1 MMDRMFRSALAFLM
15 LLLASACSTDPG
27 ETNTTSGTPPTTS
40 GTGDSG
46 TGTQGTGGGTVGPE
60 STSTAGSTS
69 SDPDG
74 DTVELPKLDV
84 LGIPDAGPGDCIT
97 CSSDLQQVLTCQGGV
112 VAECGGNDG
121 CDIESGTCIEACE
134 AAANASGSLGCEF
147 HATLLEQSD
156 GDSRCFAAFVANTWD
171 TPVHLDVQFA
181 GMDLDVE
188 SFAYIPNGS
197 GPGLTYDPYDNTAG
211 LAPGEVVILV
221 LSGPQGAGAAQCPV
235 PSAMTNGAMVI
246 GTGIGNSFR
255 ITADLPVVAYQINP
269 YGGGSAAVTGASLLL
284 PTSAWGDN
292 YVIVNPLQQSA
303 GVPTANIVAAED
315 DTTVTIEPFNAL
327 AGGGGIPATA
337 AGATVDVVLGAGE
350 QLQLSQSAELTGS
363 IVLAD
368 KPVGLMAG
376 HSCMFAPVDVL
387 YCDHAEQMIPPV
399 QSLGSEY
406 VAVMHK
412 PRMNEPSIW
421 RVIGAVDDTQLTY
434 SSNVG
439 GPATVD
445 RGDAI
450 EFVTGDPFIVQSQDE
465 EHPFVLANLMSGSTW
480 QPGLS
485 GYGDADFVI
494 SVPPQQYLQRYVFFT
509 DPTYPETSLVLVR
522 RPLGDEF
529 QDVELDCLGTVGGW
543 QALGDYEWTRV
554 DLSTGNFQP
563 VGGCSTG
570 RHELTSAGAVG
581 LWVWGWGTPL
591 TSTFTENVSY
601 GYPGGMNI
609 VPINEVTLNPEG

>member
-1 MMDRMFRSALAFLM
+1 MSRS
-15 LLLASACSTDPG
+15 LASWLLFLVCACGTDPAG
-27 ETNTTSGTPPTTS
+27 ASSTGIDPADTADDATTGVPTTS
-40 GTGDSG
+40 
-46 TGTQGTGGGTVGPE
+46 TGTMGTTGRPATG
-60 STSTAGSTS
+60 TAGTIDTGADDS
-69 SDPDG
+69 SM
-74 DTVELPKLDV
+74 LPKLDV
-84 LGIPDAGPGDCIT
+84 LGIPDAGPGACVT
-97 CSSDLQQVLTCQGGV
+97 CSSDLQQVVGCQGGV
-112 VAECGGNDG
+112 IAQCEGTNG
-121 CDIESGTCIEACE
+121 CDTETGTCIDGCQ

-147 HATLLEQSD
+147 HATVLEQSD

-171 TPVHLDVQFA
+171 VPVHLDVEFA
-181 GMDLDVE
+181 GTELDVE

-197 GPGLTYDPYDNTAG
+197 GPGLTYDPYDDAEG
-211 LAPGEVVILV
+211 LPPGEVAILF
-221 LSGPQGAGAAQCPV
+221 LSGPQGTGAAQCPL

-246 GTGIGNSFR
+246 GTGIGDSFR
-255 ITADLPVVAYQINP
+255 ITSDVPVVAYQINP

-284 PTSAWGDN
+284 PTSAWGTN

-303 GVPTANIVAAED
+303 GVPTANIVATEAN
-315 DTTVTIEPFNAL
+315 TTVTIEPFNAMT
-327 AGGGGIPATA
+327 GGGGVPATP
-337 AGATVDVVLGAGE
+337 AGASVDVVLGAGE
-350 QLQLSQSAELTGS
+350 QLQLSQGAELTGS

-376 HSCMFAPVDVL
+376 HSCMFAPVGVL
-387 YCDHAEQMIPPV
+387 FCDHAEQMIPPV

-412 PRMNEPSIW
+412 PRLDEPSIW
-421 RVIGAVDDTQLTY
+421 RVIGVVDDTELTY
-434 SSNVG
+434 SIDVG
-439 GPATVD
+439 GPATIS
-445 RGDAI
+445 RGDAL
-450 EFVTGDPFIVQSQDE
+450 EFVTGEPFIVHSQDE
-465 EHPFVLANLMSGSTW
+465 EHPFVLANLMSGSQW

-522 RPLGDEF
+522 RPLGGAF

-543 QALGDYEWTRV
+543 QALGEYEWTRV
-554 DLSTGNFQP
+554 DLSTGDFQP

-591 TSTFTENVSY
+591 TSSFTQNVSY

-609 VPINEVTLNPEG
+609 VPINEVSLNPEG